1 MHKLEEPPPKVP
13 LNKKTVHFFILS
25 VVLLFSLWAPLTGR
39 ANEIEVLEHSWETT
53 EKWEKINK
61 TRYAWKATIRS
72 HAREQQKVFI
82 YYYLLDQGGKPVAM
96 NTVMKIIQPD
106 ETLEVIGDSYV
117 ENHRLPFI
125 KKSQV
130 KVKTRRFP

>member
-1 MHKLEEPPPKVP
+1 MHELDRPSNEVS
-13 LNKKTVHFFILS
+13 LNKRAMAFFILF
-25 VVLLFSLWAPLTGR
+25 VILLFSLWNPLIGR
-39 ANEIEVLEHSWETT
+39 GNEIEVLEHSWETT

-72 HAREQQKVFI
+72 HAQEQQKVFV
-82 YYYLLDQGGKPVAM
+82 YYYLLDQGGRPVAM
-96 NTVMKIIQPD
+96 NTMTKIIQPD

-117 ENHRLPFI
+117 ENKRLPFI

-130 KVKTRRFP
+130 KVRTRRFP